1 VRAVERFAGTVTV
14 PVLRE
19 HKPDQVDQI
28 GTGTLLDVTGRLLFV
43 IAGHIFEANALRLF
57 GLRR

>member
-14 PVLRE
+14 LHE

-28 GTGTLLDVTGRLLFV
+28 GTGTLFDVTGRLLFV
-43 IAGHIFEANALRLF
+43 TAGHIFEANALRLF